1 MLEIFEEINLDI
13 ILERAGLFKNE
24 FETNEYDAIL
34 YDNDIKK
41 LLNNLFLYDKDII
54 NNIKDIIELDKDN
67 NYLSIHRK
75 LIETILKT
83 KNKVNDEE
91 FKKTI
96 KNNKIDYKVKRLLR
110 QSDLSYVL
118 NKYLKNEPITEELL
132 YLSSLDY
139 YLDFI
144 IDLIVNNYED
154 EIPYE
159 LKSIISQRLEE
170 INKYIPKE

>member
-83 KNKVNDEE
+83 KKLRI
-91 FKKTI
+91 I
-96 KNNKIDYKVKRLLR
+96 K
-110 QSDLSYVL
+110 
-118 NKYLKNEPITEELL
+118 
-132 YLSSLDY
+132 
-139 YLDFI
+139 
-144 IDLIVNNYED
+144 
-154 EIPYE
+154 
-159 LKSIISQRLEE
+159 
-170 INKYIPKE
+170 